1 MNADSDCKGKVM
13 KKVTAY
19 LAHPFSTIAWGFEFA
34 SKLEAIGIQV
44 IDPFKRAGQEE
55 LNKVEDK
62 NRNSKGQVVGLIE
75 FTKQQNKEIVEID
88 MVKVRQADI
97 VIAVV
102 DGMNGCPVCHVTDSK
117 GTHME
122 FMGASFFLHMP
133 CFTLYT
139 QPGRIHPWYAH
150 LSRGI
155 ARTEEELLE
164 ILKAYLAEPKPYDW
178 CL

>member
-1 MNADSDCKGKVM
+1 MNGNSDCKGKAM

-19 LAHPFSTIAWGFEFA
+19 LAHPFSTMQWGFDFTP
-34 SKLEAIGIQV
+34 KLNAIGIEV
-44 IDPFKRAGQEE
+44 IDPFNRPGQAE
-55 LNKVEDK
+55 LNEVEEK
-62 NRNSKGQVVGLIE
+62 NRNLKGQVVGTVE

-88 MVKVRQADI
+88 MIKVRQADI
-97 VIAVV
+97 VITVV
-102 DGMNGCPVCHVTDSK
+102 NGDDSK

-122 FMGASFFLHMP
+122 FMGASFFLNMP

-139 QPGRIHPWYAH
+139 QPGRIHPWYAY

-164 ILKAYLAEPKPYDW
+164 MLKVYLAEPKPYDW